1 MSSSFDR
8 RQFLV
13 ASAAAGIALWTSDAE
28 AGKSKAK
35 RYRFATPGSDIDTG
49 ASVILVDAPLEEVLD
64 VVQNYRKYRE
74 IMPKVKQS
82 RIVGKKRGKTD
93 VYMRVPIMKGAH
105 SVWGVARF
113 DAPKRHQKNGRIVR
127 AEMVKGNVEDWH
139 GAWKLEP
146 KGKNQTVLRME
157 MFCDLEIPVPAKWV
171 TPKLMWATDKSVTR
185 VRDMVE
191 KKRKG

>member
-1 MSSSFDR
+1 MSSSIDR

-13 ASAAAGIALWTSDAE
+13 ASAVAGIALWTSDAE
-28 AGKSKAK
+28 AGRSKAK
-35 RYRFATPGSDIDTG
+35 RYRFATPGSHIDTG
-49 ASVILVDAPLEEVLD
+49 AAVILVNAPLEEVLD
-64 VVQNYRKYRE
+64 VVQSYRKYRE

-105 SVWGVARF
+105 SVWGIARF
-113 DAPKRHQKNGRIVR
+113 DAPKRHQGDGRIVR
-127 AEMVKGNVEDWH
+127 AQMVKGNVEDWH
-139 GAWKLEP
+139 GAWKLETE
-146 KGKNQTVLRME
+146 GKDQTVLRME
-157 MFCDLEIPVPAKWV
+157 MFCDLKIPVPTKWV

-185 VRDMVE
+185 VRDLVE